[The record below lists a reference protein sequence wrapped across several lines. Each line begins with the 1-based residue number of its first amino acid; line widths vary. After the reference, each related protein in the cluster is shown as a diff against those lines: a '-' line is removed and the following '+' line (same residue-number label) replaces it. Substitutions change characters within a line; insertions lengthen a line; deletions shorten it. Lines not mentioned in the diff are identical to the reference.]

1 MKHSGRLGVQF
12 PMMSL
17 EFFIDIILSVH
28 PLKKMSTRNIF
39 WGGGKCGRC
48 EGLTIL
54 PPPCADF
61 LEIWEPQTP
70 GNLRI
75 IPGPYAEC
83 FTSYYCASVE
93 TNFRPGR
100 RHYRQFSFPL
110 ALKFSFI
117 GEITSAILRR
127 QHWYKFRWPSFV
139 SERPQETDPPL
150 ALKKFL
156 PLM

>member
-17 EFFIDIILSVH
+17 EFFIDRILPVH
-28 PLKKMSTRNIF
+28 PLKEMSTRNIS

-75 IPGPYAEC
+75 IAGPYTEC
-83 FTSYYCASVE
+83 FTSYYCVSVE
-93 TNFRPGR
+93 KIFDLDVDIIV
-100 RHYRQFSFPL
+100 SFHSL
-110 ALKFSFI
+110 W
-117 GEITSAILRR
+117 
-127 QHWYKFRWPSFV
+127 H
-139 SERPQETDPPL
+139 
-150 ALKKFL
+150 
-156 PLM
+156 